1 MGTNF
6 YMMTSDKEASIDG
19 DENLED
25 KKWTVY
31 MHTNKFNG
39 KKYIGITSRDVKLR
53 WINGLG
59 YKNSPH
65 FYNAIQKIWLG

>member
-1 MGTNF
+1 MRKIGTNF
-6 YMMTSDKEASIDG
+6 YMMTSDKEAAIDG

-53 WINGLG
+53 WFRL
-59 YKNSPH
+59 
-65 FYNAIQKIWLG
+65 